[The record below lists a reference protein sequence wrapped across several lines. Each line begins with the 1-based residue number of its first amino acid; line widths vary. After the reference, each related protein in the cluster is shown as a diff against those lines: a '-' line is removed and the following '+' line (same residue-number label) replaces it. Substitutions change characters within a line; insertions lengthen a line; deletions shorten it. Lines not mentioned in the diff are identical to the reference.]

1 MNNNLI
7 FDEIERN
14 TENVNAAMRSFIND
28 FKLYY
33 GVYREFKDLKIYD
46 YLLCNLLKFLSALIM
61 RKDYDK
67 ISIIFDEL
75 KYSLCNPTIIHD
87 ELKDEQIYNF
97 QFIIGI
103 ILCLIQITNKE
114 TLENDK
120 VEEIILWTRKYFVS
134 FSLDIVCI
142 TSNFNKYYNMS
153 SSIQKFYEENFDK
166 LDEKIVLRE
175 IILIYSLISIPLDD
189 NILLINTVDIFSIN
203 NVLNTFDSIKQTKL
217 EKILNIDEDKINRLK
232 IALAPLKMKK

>member
-1 MNNNLI
+1 MNNDFYN
-7 FDEIERN
+7 EIEKS
-14 TENVNAAMRSFIND
+14 TVNVNDAIRRFLND

-33 GVYREFKDLKIYD
+33 ELYKETKDFKLYD
-46 YLLCNLLKFLSALIM
+46 NLLFNLLKVLSTLIM
-61 RKDYDK
+61 RKDYNE

-103 ILCLIQITNKE
+103 ILCLIQFTNKE

-166 LDEKIVLRE
+166 LYEKIVLRE

-232 IALAPLKMKK
+232 IALAPLNMKE

>member
-1 MNNNLI
+1 MNNDFYN
-7 FDEIERN
+7 EIEKS
-14 TENVNAAMRSFIND
+14 TVNVNDAIRRFLND

-33 GVYREFKDLKIYD
+33 ELYKETKDFKLYD
-46 YLLCNLLKFLSALIM
+46 NLLFNLLKVLSTLIM
-61 RKDYDK
+61 RKDYNE

-103 ILCLIQITNKE
+103 ILCLIQFTNKE

-166 LDEKIVLRE
+166 LYEKIVLRE